1 MRFHLPIFLCAF
13 ALADPANAA
22 SRNFG
27 IESFDRIRVDG
38 PFKVT
43 LTTGVAPFAKA
54 NGSARGLDR
63 VAIDVQG
70 RTLVVR
76 PEKATWSGYPGEEQ
90 GPVEIVLGTHELS
103 AAWLNGTGSLNINKV
118 KGLSFDLSIQG
129 TGMIGIDQADVDQLR
144 VTAGGTANV
153 ALAGRA
159 GKMTATIRGLSNLD
173 ASGLVT
179 KDAKIAAEGPAT
191 IKANITED
199 ATINASGVATIALA
213 GGPTCTTKLTGSA
226 SVSGC
231 R

>member
-1 MRFHLPIFLCAF
+1 MRSQLPLLLCVIT
-13 ALADPANAA
+13 LASPADAA

-38 PFKVT
+38 PFKVK
-43 LTTGVAPFAKA
+43 LTTGVPPFAKA
-54 NGSARGLDR
+54 TGSPKGLDR

-90 GPVEIVLGTHELS
+90 GPVEISLGTHELS
-103 AAWLNGTGSLNINKV
+103 AAWLNGTGSLTISKV
-118 KGLSFDLSIQG
+118 EGLTFDLSIQG
-129 TGMIGIDQADVDQLR
+129 TGMIRIDQADVDQLR

-153 ALAGRA
+153 ALAGKT
-159 GKMTATIRGLSNLD
+159 GKLTATIRGLSNLD
-173 ASGLVT
+173 AEKLIT
-179 KDAKIAAEGPAT
+179 KDAKIGAEGPAT
-191 IKANITED
+191 IKANITND

-213 GGPTCTTKLTGSA
+213 GDPTCITKLTGSA

>member
-1 MRFHLPIFLCAF
+1 MRFPLPILLCVVT
-13 ALADPANAA
+13 LASPAGAA

-38 PFKVT
+38 PFKVK
-43 LTTGVAPFAKA
+43 LTTGVPPFAKA
-54 NGSARGLDR
+54 TGSSKGLDR

-90 GPVEIVLGTHELS
+90 GPVEISLGTHELS
-103 AAWLNGTGSLNINKV
+103 AAWINGAGSLKISKV
-118 KGLSFDLSIQG
+118 EALTFDLSIQG
-129 TGMIGIDQADVDQLR
+129 TGMIGIDEADVDQLR
-144 VTAGGTANV
+144 VTANGTANV
-153 ALAGRA
+153 ALAGRV
-159 GKMTATIRGLSNLD
+159 GKLNATIRGLSNLD
-173 ASGLVT
+173 AERLAI
-179 KDAKIAAEGPAT
+179 KDAKISAEGPAT
-191 IKANITED
+191 VRANIAND

-213 GGPTCTTKLTGSA
+213 GNPTCITKLTGSA

>member
-1 MRFHLPIFLCAF
+1 MRFHLPILLCVVT
-13 ALADPANAA
+13 LASPAGAA

-38 PFKVT
+38 PFKVK
-43 LTTGVAPFAKA
+43 LTTGVPPFAKA
-54 NGSARGLDR
+54 TGSSKGLDR

-90 GPVEIVLGTHELS
+90 GPVEISLGTHELS
-103 AAWLNGTGSLNINKV
+103 SAWLNGAGSLTISKV
-118 KGLSFDLSIQG
+118 EGLTFDLSIQG
-129 TGMIGIDQADVDQLR
+129 TGMIGIEQAEVDQLR

-153 ALAGRA
+153 ALAGKA
-159 GKMTATIRGLSNLD
+159 GKLTATIRGLSNLD
-173 ASGLVT
+173 AEKLVI
-179 KDAKIAAEGPAT
+179 KNAKIGAEGPAT
-191 IKANITED
+191 ITANITND

-213 GGPTCTTKLTGSA
+213 GNPTCTKKLAGSA
-226 SVSGC
+226 SVTGC